1 MVILSRL
8 KLYIVDLCIGLH
20 NFTEPN
26 MKNHL
31 LDEKDTE
38 RMVSTSKDSD
48 ILELYGC
55 GESPLAYMIEP
66 KGSVE
71 LTDQNHKTKK
81 EDLEN
86 IL

>member
-1 MVILSRL
+1 
-8 KLYIVDLCIGLH
+8 
-20 NFTEPN
+20 
-26 MKNHL
+26 MKNNL

-38 RMVSTSKDSD
+38 CMETTKDSD

-55 GESPLAYMIEP
+55 DESPLAYMIEP

-71 LTDQNHKTKK
+71 ITDKNHKTKK